1 MGGSDKIQYY
11 NKNVKQSDG
20 VSEILCIFAGVNMKI
35 SLELEARTLM
45 PQTADIKRAM
55 KLIRGIASMRLAD
68 KTLRKWKKSNP
79 QRRGT
84 LQRQV
89 ISDMR
94 ENVSNIT
101 KFNTDYLAV
110 PIICVYTHTHSYTL
124 LNKFTRMRVPIDAA
138 PLVPAGTG
146 GAAVAS
152 VPVADSMHH
161 YKH

>member
-110 PIICVYTHTHSYTL
+110 PIICVYTHTQLYLIKQIYAHARTDRCGSSRPGRDGGSRCRVC
-124 LNKFTRMRVPIDAA
+124 TRRGFHA
-138 PLVPAGTG
+138 PL
-146 GAAVAS
+146 
-152 VPVADSMHH
+152 
-161 YKH
+161 